1 MLGDAAPIAFVAT
14 TSAERAKAF
23 YADALGLRLRSED
36 PYALVFDAHGTM
48 LRVQKVDRVQPPPY
62 TVLGWGVADIAR
74 AVQALS
80 QRGVEVER
88 FPGLDLD
95 DLGVWTTPDGSRV
108 AWFKDPEGHILSL
121 TQFA

>member
-1 MLGDAAPIAFVAT
+1 
-14 TSAERAKAF
+14 
-23 YADALGLRLRSED
+23 
-36 PYALVFDAHGTM
+36 
-48 LRVQKVDRVQPPPY
+48 VQPPPY